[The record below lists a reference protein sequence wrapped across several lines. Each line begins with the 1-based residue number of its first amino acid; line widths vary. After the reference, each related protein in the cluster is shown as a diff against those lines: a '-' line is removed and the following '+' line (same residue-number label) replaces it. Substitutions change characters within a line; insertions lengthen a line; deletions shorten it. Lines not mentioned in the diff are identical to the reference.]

1 MRHTDPTTQK
11 LNGRYP
17 LYFTF
22 SEQTGQQRITEA
34 ILWLYKRRLDVVID
48 DPVVMID
55 VFRVTQNMHQL
66 FVSNI
71 KVSHPVAMSLTQSIL
86 KFAQSICADII
97 RYTILQYNPMNFIGY
112 MTITYA

>member
-1 MRHTDPTTQK
+1 MRHVDPKAQK
-11 LNGRYP
+11 LNGHYP

-55 VFRVTQNMHQL
+55 VHRFNPITSHMS
-66 FVSNI
+66 FVASI
-71 KVSHPVAMSLTQSIL
+71 KVIINHPGLTQWI
-86 KFAQSICADII
+86 
-97 RYTILQYNPMNFIGY
+97 
-112 MTITYA
+112 

>member
-11 LNGRYP
+11 LRGHYP

-48 DPVVMID
+48 EPVVMID
-55 VFRVTQNMHQL
+55 VFRVNPNNMHQS

-71 KVSHPVAMSLTQSIL
+71 KVSRP
-86 KFAQSICADII
+86 DE
-97 RYTILQYNPMNFIGY
+97 R
-112 MTITYA
+112 